1 MIDSQSSLEQQIDDF
16 FSKRDIFVVSVRFR
30 SFPDE
35 TIVIVEVAESAY
47 LAAIEASTELN
58 FADRNV
64 FLTIRRAALPDG
76 RAAKKVQNLKDE
88 RVAKLMELVHSRTRV
103 SENEPSLE
111 YIIDVRDT
119 LATCLTR
126 RHHLIF
132 GRRGVGKSALM
143 AKAKSVIENNGDLT
157 AWLNIQSFN
166 TLDGA
171 TAFVHFAERLL
182 EIPFQ
187 AFAGRV
193 KPAASLDLAKR
204 IQNDI
209 RDLVPGRS
217 PKAVQRLVP
226 SLQKLL
232 RQFCIEAQRSVFVF
246 LDDIHYLPIAETP
259 RFLDMVHGVT
269 RDNPVYLKIA
279 GIKHQTRWFS
289 DNPPVGLQIGHDA
302 EMIDLDVTLENPGL
316 AKSFLSQILAA
327 YCERVGITSTA
338 HVVSTSALDRLVL
351 ASGGVPR
358 DFLLLGADSIKLARQ
373 RPNAR
378 SAGVQDV
385 NEAAGEYGKVKTQ
398 ELERDAATAVGSAS
412 LRLRALE
419 TLRSF
424 LLGDD
429 RAKPE
434 KKKYTFFRVSF
445 GEKEARSLEYDLL
458 QSLMDLRMIH
468 LLNGSLS
475 DGHHAG
481 QRFEVYM
488 LDLSRYSASRFQRN
502 LQALDFQQGSL
513 VLRETGTTKPLRIG
527 NEPKKLTAI
536 LRLGPEFPLDLFDIA
551 GTLSKEKAVKSKE
564 RSRARPIR

>member
-1 MIDSQSSLEQQIDDF
+1 MTLSQGGIDQRITEF
-16 FSKRDIFVVSVRFR
+16 FSSRDIFVVSVKIRNFL
-30 SFPDE
+30 DE
-35 TIVIVEVAESAY
+35 SIAIVEVPDSAY
-47 LAAIEASTELN
+47 TAAVAASSEIDLG
-58 FADRNV
+58 ANV
-64 FLTIRRAALPDG
+64 FVTIRRAALSES
-76 RAAKKVQNLKDE
+76 AATRKVQSLKDE
-88 RVAKLMELVHSRTRV
+88 RVSKLMELIRSRTRV
-103 SENEPSLE
+103 SENQPSLE
-111 YIIDVRDT
+111 YIVDVRDT
-119 LATCLTR
+119 LATCLTP

-143 AKAKSVIENNGDLT
+143 ANTKSVVENNGDLT
-157 AWLNIQSFN
+157 AWLNLQSFN
-166 TLDGA
+166 ALDA
-171 TAFVHFAERLL
+171 STAFAHFAERLL
-182 EIPFQ
+182 EIPIH

-193 KPAASLDLAKR
+193 KPAASLDAAKR
-204 IQNDI
+204 IQEEI
-209 RDLVPGRS
+209 RNISPTRS
-217 PKAVQRLVP
+217 PKTMQRLVP
-226 SLQKLL
+226 ALQKLM
-232 RQFCIEAQRSVFVF
+232 RQFCAEAQQNVFIF
-246 LDDIHYLPIAETP
+246 LDDIHYLPMSETP

-327 YCERVGITSTA
+327 YCERVGISSTA
-338 HVVSTSALDRLVL
+338 HVVSPAALDRLVL

-358 DFLLLGADSIKLARQ
+358 DFLVLSADSIKIARE

-378 SAGVQDV
+378 SSGVQDV

-398 ELERDAATAVGSAS
+398 ELERDAATSIGSAAV
-412 LRLRALE
+412 RLRALE
-419 TLRSF
+419 IVRDF

-429 RAKPE
+429 PARPD
-434 KKKYTFFRVSF
+434 KKKFTFFRVSF
-445 GEKEARSLEYDLL
+445 SEKEAHSREYDLL

-502 LQALDFQQGSL
+502 LQALDFQQDAL
-513 VLRETGTTKPLRIG
+513 VLRETGTTKPIRAG
-527 NEPKKLTAI
+527 DAPKKLTAL
-536 LRLGPEFPLDLFDIA
+536 LRLGPEFGLGNFSNIA
-551 GTLSKEKAVKSKE
+551 NGQSTRTRGHQPRNA
-564 RSRARPIR
+564 P